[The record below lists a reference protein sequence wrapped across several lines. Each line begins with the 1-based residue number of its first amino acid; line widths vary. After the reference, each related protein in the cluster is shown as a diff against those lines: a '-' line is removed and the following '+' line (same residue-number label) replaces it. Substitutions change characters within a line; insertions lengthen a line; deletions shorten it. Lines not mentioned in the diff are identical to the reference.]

1 MRDGWRAFSDLQW
14 YQARSGLMV
23 HLVLGSPN
31 DLSEDTFRALLADA
45 VRHAPLLDFEESP
58 SDAAVGPAAS
68 GLAERASYTRLPEQS
83 TTLAEIDARLRTPE
97 GDRGNRAA
105 RAFCIASATPD
116 ANGTRSWMVVEA
128 PHSLVEGADVAAILG
143 GKALKHTERAAHAGR
158 LTPFQRLAVPLITTL
173 VCTRFTISGW
183 FNRRRQE
190 NFAPSRIVLNR
201 RDVDAT
207 ARRLGVGKRAL
218 LFGLAIHG
226 ALVPAGKRRVSITY
240 TGLSHTQDMQGD
252 DAYFHLRLDELHHR
266 VPRTG
271 VEEGIRALAR
281 DLDTRKPS
289 AAFMHAV
296 EMGVIRLQRRIDR
309 RLPWLFPPWYFGSF
323 PGDMVLSLLPPL
335 RLRQRWTALGD
346 ATAMAGLSGGA
357 IPTCIYTV
365 QPDTVTLSLWLPR
378 PGGPACEG
386 ILRVADDLGIGAR
399 TASVPE

>member
-1 MRDGWRAFSDLQW
+1 MRNGWRAFSDLQW

-31 DLSEDTFRALLADA
+31 DLSEDTFRGLLADA
-45 VRHAPLLDFEESP
+45 LRQAPLLDFEVSLRDE
-58 SDAAVGPAAS
+58 ALGPAAS
-68 GLAERASYTRLPEQS
+68 SLAERATYTRLPAQT

-97 GDRGNRAA
+97 GDGGNRAA

-143 GKALKHTERAAHAGR
+143 GKALKHTERSARAGR
-158 LTPFQRLAVPLITTL
+158 LTPLRRLGVPLITGL
-173 VCTRFTISGW
+173 VCTYFTISSW

-190 NFAPSRIVLNR
+190 NFALSRIVLNR
-201 RDVDAT
+201 RDVDAA

-226 ALVPAGKRRVSITY
+226 VLASAGKRRVWITY
-240 TGLSHTQDMQGD
+240 TGLSHTQEVQGD
-252 DAYFHLRLDELHHR
+252 DAYFHLRVDELHHR

-271 VEEGIRALAR
+271 VEDGIRALAR
-281 DLDTRKPS
+281 DLDRRKPS

-296 EMGVIRLQRRIDR
+296 EMGVIRLQHRIDR
-309 RLPWLFPPWYFGSF
+309 KLPWLFPPWFFGSF
-323 PGDMVLSLLPPL
+323 PEDMVLSLLPPI

-357 IPTCIYTV
+357 MPTCIYTV
-365 QPDTVTLSLWLPR
+365 QPETVTLNLWLPR
-378 PGGPACEG
+378 PGGRACEG
-386 ILRVADDLGIGAR
+386 ILRVAAELGLEAR
-399 TASVPE
+399 IASVPG